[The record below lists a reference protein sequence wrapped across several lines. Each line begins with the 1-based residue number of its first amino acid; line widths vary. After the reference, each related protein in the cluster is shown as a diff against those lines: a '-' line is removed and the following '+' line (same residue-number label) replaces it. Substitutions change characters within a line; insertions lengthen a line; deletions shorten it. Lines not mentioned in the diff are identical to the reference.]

1 MLAINQPYTL
11 LLAFAAILTAALAV
25 YTLRHRP
32 NLGARSFSGALAAVS
47 LWAFVSLF
55 EVCSQ
60 DPNTKIF
67 SYQIK
72 YLFIVLVPLAWL
84 TFSLYYSNRLRKLK
98 RVHLAMLLLVPAVTL
113 LLVTTNHHHQLMF
126 KRFEII
132 DIKNYHLLYPYFG
145 PLFWVHTAYSYSILA
160 VGFVIIAKH
169 IIDSPTHF
177 RRQLTYLMI
186 GGLAPWIS
194 NIMFILKVGSLTYFD
209 LTPVAFCITGVAF
222 MWGVMRH
229 RLLDIVPIARDVVI
243 HNMRDGV
250 IVVNNE
256 DLIIDLNQ
264 TARQLSGIKG
274 NHVIGTR
281 AERIIPWWDW
291 MIHRRDWEQLIVPPI
306 MDVRIEGQNRMIQVS
321 RSPLINNEKSL
332 GLMVTLHDVTANQQ
346 VETALRESEERF
358 KSLSEN
364 APVIIFSLDV
374 NSALSY
380 VNPAW
385 RSLLGYDRQEV
396 LGRPLLDFI
405 HKNQKQSMADTFEQL
420 MMGQTSVAEI
430 NLHLVHKNG
439 TQRLFNTSASANS
452 NAVGR
457 VTGIIGLAKDI
468 TGEEQLQQQL
478 FQSQKMEAIGTLAGG
493 IAHDFNNLLMGMQ
506 ANLSLLRLEAG
517 QSQSVIEK
525 LQRVEDQ
532 IQIGASLT
540 RQLLGYAR
548 KGKYT
553 VTVFDLNVL
562 IGETLNVIMRTNKK
576 IVVKR
581 QLSEKPIFIQ
591 ADQGQMELVLLNL
604 ILNAVDAMPD
614 GGELGVTSRLEYAC
628 FSKDG
633 VKVQNSGQSV
643 KVEITDTGI
652 GMEKSTLNR
661 IFEPFFTTKK
671 MGQGTGLGL
680 ASVYGVIKNHSGNI
694 EVQSKPNQGSTFTLT
709 LPAAADPKNRH
720 PVNQDSIALPEGSA
734 KILLVDDEPLVLKY
748 CHEMIVSLG
757 FSVISTQKADEALM
771 IYEDLWKEIDL
782 VILDL
787 VMPKM
792 DGMQLF
798 VALQSIN
805 PHVQAIVT
813 TGYAMDD
820 RISNLISTGRHD
832 YLKKPYN
839 RNDLAKAIGGLLCH
853 KSQIPPSGEIHAL
866 KCFR

>member
-11 LLAFAAILTAALAV
+11 LLAFAAILTATLAV
-25 YTLRHRP
+25 YTLKHRP
-32 NLGARSFSGALAAVS
+32 NLGARSFSALMAAVS
-47 LWAFVSLF
+47 LWAFVGLF
-55 EVCSQ
+55 EVCSR
-60 DPNTKIF
+60 DPSTKIF

-72 YLFIVLVPLAWL
+72 YLFIVMAPLSWL
-84 TFSLYYSNRLRKLK
+84 IFSLYYSNRLRRLKLTYL
-98 RVHLAMLLLVPAVTL
+98 VLLLVMPAITL
-113 LLVTTNHHHQLMF
+113 LLVATNHHHQLMF
-126 KRFEII
+126 TRFKII
-132 DIKNYHLLYPYFG
+132 DIKNYRLLYPCFG

-160 VGFVIIAKH
+160 VGFVFLAKH
-169 IIDSPTHF
+169 LIDSPSHF
-177 RRQLTYLMI
+177 RRQVTYLMI

-194 NIMFILKVGSLTYFD
+194 NIMFILKVGNLTYFD
-209 LTPVAFCITGVAF
+209 LTPVAFCISGVAF
-222 MWGVMRH
+222 MWGVMRY

-264 TARQLSGIKG
+264 TARELSGIKD
-274 NHVIGTR
+274 NNVIGAC
-281 AERIIPWWDW
+281 AERIIPWWNR
-291 MIHRRDWEQLIVPPI
+291 MIQRRDWDQMAVLPI
-306 MDVRIEGQNRMIQVS
+306 MDVSIEGQNRMIQIS
-321 RSPLINNEKSL
+321 RSPLFNDEKPL
-332 GLMVTLHDVTANQQ
+332 GFMVTLHDVTANQQ

-374 NSALSY
+374 NGALSY

-385 RSLLGYDRQEV
+385 ESLLGYSRQEA
-396 LGRPLLDFI
+396 LGRLIVDFI
-405 HKNQKQSMADTFEQL
+405 PKNQSQSMADTFEQL
-420 MMGQTSVAEI
+420 IMGQTSVAEI
-430 NLHLVHKNG
+430 NLHLVHKDG
-439 TQRLFNTSASANS
+439 TRRLFNTSASANS
-452 NAVGR
+452 NAVGQ

-468 TGEEQLQQQL
+468 TGEDQLQQQL

-517 QSQSVIEK
+517 QSHSMIEK

-553 VTVFDLNVL
+553 VTVFDLNML
-562 IGETLNVIMRTNKK
+562 IRETLNVIVRTNKK

-581 QLSEKPIFIQ
+581 RLSEKPIFIR

-604 ILNAVDAMPD
+604 VLNAVDAMPD
-614 GGELGVTSRLEYAC
+614 GGELGVASRLEHAY

-633 VKVQNSGQSV
+633 VKVQKRGQYV

-661 IFEPFFTTKK
+661 IFEPFFTTKQ

-680 ASVYGVIKNHSGNI
+680 ASVYGVIQNHSGNI
-694 EVQSKPNQGSTFTLT
+694 EVQSEPNQGSTFTLT
-709 LPAAADPKNRH
+709 LPAAADPENRH
-720 PVNQDSIALPEGSA
+720 PVTQDPIALPEGGA
-734 KILLVDDEPLVLKY
+734 KILLVDDEPLILKY
-748 CHEMIVSLG
+748 CHEMIASLG
-757 FSVISTQKADEALM
+757 FSVISTQKADEALL

-782 VILDL
+782 VILDM

-798 VALQSIN
+798 STLQKIN
-805 PHVQAIVT
+805 PHVQAILT
-813 TGYAMDD
+813 TGYAIDD

-832 YLKKPYN
+832 YLKKPYS
-839 RNDLAKAIGGLLCH
+839 RNDLAKAIGGLLGH
-853 KSQIPPSGEIHAL
+853 KSQMPESDEIHAY
-866 KCFR
+866 